1 MNISG
6 VGDTRFAEVVGFFFD
21 REDDVV
27 VVVGVGVGVV
37 VGVVVVFVFALVIEG
52 ACVIVKEVSWL
63 SVPADVF
70 FVVAVVFLAGERL
83 EGSLWVSVI
92 ISIQSFKYI
101 N

>member
-27 VVVGVGVGVV
+27 VVVGVGV
-37 VGVVVVFVFALVIEG
+37 VFVFALVVVVVVDG
-52 ACVIVKEVSWL
+52 SCVFVKEVSWL

-70 FVVAVVFLAGERL
+70 FVVAVVFLEGERL
-83 EGSLWVSVI
+83 EGSLGVSVI

>member
-52 ACVIVKEVSWL
+52 ACVFVKEVSWL

-70 FVVAVVFLAGERL
+70 FVVAVVFLEGERL
-83 EGSLWVSVI
+83 EGSLGVSVI